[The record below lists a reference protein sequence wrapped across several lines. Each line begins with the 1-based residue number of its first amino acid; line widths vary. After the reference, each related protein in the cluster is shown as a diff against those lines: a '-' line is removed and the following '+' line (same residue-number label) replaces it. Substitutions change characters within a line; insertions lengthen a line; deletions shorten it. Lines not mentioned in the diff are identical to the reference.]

1 MLSTLQNFD
10 NGGEGVAHP
19 DDDRNTKKVRFKV
32 NGVEEETS
40 MAVDHEPQPSMTWKE
55 KLLGVHGAASESVR
69 DGPSADNE
77 NEFELLEGD
86 VNMSIIDGIPV
97 IDFSGRVKEILF
109 KEMELTIIVKLLGR
123 NIGYNT
129 LHNRILFFWNPTN
142 SIKIMDITN
151 GYFLVKFQ
159 DPNDYNRVL
168 SQGPWTVYSQYLT
181 VQPWTKHFSPLQP
194 YPSVVLAWIRLLNLS
209 GYLYKRKI
217 IEAISGLIGKVVKLD
232 VQTDNQTI
240 GRFARLAVYLN
251 LDRLLISQV
260 LVDGIAQRVEYEAL
274 PTVCFTCGRYG
285 QVKEMCNSAV
295 SSQNLTGHAN
305 KTDKPHAD
313 LTTVAD
319 STPVDSIDGEKLIS
333 VNREKGPEF
342 EPWMLVEKKASRAIS
357 GRRLNHEIWVG
368 FDHGIGTGFKHSTK
382 GFLGISLNG
391 DSAVKL
397 KKLDSNGIKE
407 VNNSFMVKGQR
418 KSKSLGLSKEP
429 DLKELLDNNVNNIM
443 GQKSKASLDKNLG
456 KRPMGSEGDKT
467 LSIQQD
473 SSETKSV
480 EFLELGPN
488 SKPKGPKKRRN
499 SGRESAE
506 SMVAMAEL
514 LSPQVLGLN
523 LNVELDGAN
532 SKSDCNIDPE
542 NQV

>member
-32 NGVEEETS
+32 NGVEEDTS

-69 DGPSADNE
+69 DGPSVDNE

-109 KEMELTIIVKLLGR
+109 KEMELTII
-123 NIGYNT
+123 
-129 LHNRILFFWNPTN
+129 
-142 SIKIMDITN
+142 
-151 GYFLVKFQ
+151 

-194 YPSVVLAWIRLLNLS
+194 YPSVVLGWIRLLNLP

-217 IEAISGLIGKVVKLD
+217 IEAISGLIGK
-232 VQTDNQTI
+232 
-240 GRFARLAVYLN
+240 
-251 LDRLLISQV
+251 V

-274 PTVCFTCGRYG
+274 PTVCFTCGNYG
-285 QVKEMCNSAV
+285 KVKEMCNSAV
-295 SSQNLTGHAN
+295 SSQNLTGLAN

-319 STPVDSIDGEKLIS
+319 STPVDSIDREKLIS

-342 EPWMLVEKKASRAIS
+342 ES
-357 GRRLNHEIWVG
+357 
-368 FDHGIGTGFKHSTK
+368 
-382 GFLGISLNG
+382 
-391 DSAVKL
+391 
-397 KKLDSNGIKE
+397 
-407 VNNSFMVKGQR
+407 
-418 KSKSLGLSKEP
+418 
-429 DLKELLDNNVNNIM
+429 
-443 GQKSKASLDKNLG
+443 
-456 KRPMGSEGDKT
+456 
-467 LSIQQD
+467 
-473 SSETKSV
+473 
-480 EFLELGPN
+480 
-488 SKPKGPKKRRN
+488 
-499 SGRESAE
+499 
-506 SMVAMAEL
+506 
-514 LSPQVLGLN
+514 
-523 LNVELDGAN
+523 
-532 SKSDCNIDPE
+532 
-542 NQV
+542 

>member
-32 NGVEEETS
+32 NGVEEDTS

-55 KLLGVHGAASESVR
+55 IFLGVHGAASESVR

-77 NEFELLEGD
+77 NEFELLEGP

-123 NIGYNT
+123 NIDYNT

-194 YPSVVLAWIRLLNLS
+194 YPSVVLAWIQLLNLP

-217 IEAISGLIGKVVKLD
+217 IEAISGLIGK
-232 VQTDNQTI
+232 
-240 GRFARLAVYLN
+240 
-251 LDRLLISQV
+251 V

-305 KTDKPHAD
+305 KTEKPHAD

-342 EPWMLVEKKASRAIS
+342 EPWMLVEKKASR
-357 GRRLNHEIWVG
+357 
-368 FDHGIGTGFKHSTK
+368 
-382 GFLGISLNG
+382 
-391 DSAVKL
+391 
-397 KKLDSNGIKE
+397 
-407 VNNSFMVKGQR
+407 
-418 KSKSLGLSKEP
+418 
-429 DLKELLDNNVNNIM
+429 
-443 GQKSKASLDKNLG
+443 
-456 KRPMGSEGDKT
+456 
-467 LSIQQD
+467 
-473 SSETKSV
+473 
-480 EFLELGPN
+480 
-488 SKPKGPKKRRN
+488 
-499 SGRESAE
+499 
-506 SMVAMAEL
+506 
-514 LSPQVLGLN
+514 
-523 LNVELDGAN
+523 
-532 SKSDCNIDPE
+532 
-542 NQV
+542 